1 MRLELILSFVNKS
14 FWLSLLLI
22 TSSFLL
28 FSCKATSKQ
37 IPPAKITDLKPTI
50 LLISIDGFR
59 AEYLNR
65 GITPNLQLLANE
77 GVRSQSLNSV
87 FPTKTFPNHYT
98 IVTGLLPDHHGII
111 SNRFYDPQF
120 DEEFTRASPK
130 AKESRWWKGEP
141 IWVTAEKQGQLS
153 GTFFWPGSEVEI
165 QGRRPKY
172 NQPYNPNIDYRDRIK
187 GILDWLDLPVA
198 QRPTLL
204 TLYFEEVDIAGHRY
218 GPDAKATRLAISKID
233 RVLTL
238 LLDGLA
244 ARGIRDQINIII
256 VSDHGMT
263 ALDPDKVI
271 QIDKHIDISQLRII
285 EDSPIMWVWPPIG
298 QEEQIYQQLVKAD
311 PHLTV
316 YRRAELQEKYKLGT
330 NSRVPP
336 LIAIVDEGWS
346 IDFKGLVGSLK
357 RKVRGGGHG
366 YLPESPQMQGI
377 FIAHGPAFKKNT
389 LVPTINNTD
398 IYELM
403 AQILNLQP
411 AANDGC
417 LDCIRSVLASSAPNQ

>member
-1 MRLELILSFVNKS
+1 MQVRLLSLSLNKLLCFLLIL
-14 FWLSLLLI
+14 L
-22 TSSFLL
+22 TSGVL
-28 FSCKATSKQ
+28 FINCVSTQKQ
-37 IPPAKITDLKPTI
+37 PPPAKITDLKPTV

-59 AEYLNR
+59 AEYFDR
-65 GITPNLQLLANE
+65 GITPNLQQLASQ

-120 DEEFTRASPK
+120 DTEFTRASEK
-130 AKESRWWKGEP
+130 AKESRWWGGEP
-141 IWVTAEKQGQLS
+141 IWVTAEKQGQRS

-165 QGRRPKY
+165 QGNRPTYWKKY
-172 NQPYNPNIDYRDRIK
+172 DPNVDYRDRIK
-187 GILDWLDLPVA
+187 QVLEWLDLPVA

-233 RVLTL
+233 RVLTV

-256 VSDHGMT
+256 VSDHGMA
-263 ALDPDKVI
+263 ALDPNKVI
-271 QIDKHIDISQLRII
+271 QIDKYIDTSQIRII
-285 EDSPIMWVWPPIG
+285 EDSPIMWIWPPAG
-298 QEEQIYQQLVKAD
+298 QEEQIYQQLAKAD

-316 YRRAELQEKYKLGT
+316 YRRAELQQKYQLGT

-336 LIAIVDEGWS
+336 LVALADEGWS
-346 IDFKGLVGSLK
+346 LDFQGLVGSLR

-366 YLPESPQMQGI
+366 YLPENPRMQGI
-377 FIAHGPAFKKNT
+377 FIAHGAAFNNGVV
-389 LVPTINNTD
+389 VPTINNTD

-403 AQILNLQP
+403 AHILQLQP

-417 LDCIRSVLASSAPNQ
+417 LDCIRAVLKPATP